1 MIHLSSFLLLNSKTL
16 SFFCCRFLKI
26 VYKRRSL
33 PDRHQRAEIQHDS
46 DCTGSTGKGQTAA
59 KAYMG
64 DNLTF
69 HLNVRHDVRGV
80 FIWVRTGM
88 FIIRVRFPTEIIQI
102 SPISRSNFFFVD
114 SFFEEKGLKSR
125 ILPSLDPLWSCAMLA
140 ACCVW
145 IYIHKSRILFL
156 QYIFFTEVDRVLAPW
171 MVSYKHYPT
180 VFLPFRQIGFEEKI
194 EKYFNWVKRA
204 FSHVRSSI
212 KSLH

>member
-80 FIWVRTGM
+80 FIWVRTVM
-88 FIIRVRFPTEIIQI
+88 FIIRVRFPTEKSFTDLKIKIL
-102 SPISRSNFFFVD
+102 FVD

-125 ILPSLDPLWSCAMLA
+125 ILPSLDPLWSCAKLA

-156 QYIFFTEVDRVLAPW
+156 QYIFFTEVDRVLA
-171 MVSYKHYPT
+171 
-180 VFLPFRQIGFEEKI
+180 EK
-194 EKYFNWVKRA
+194 VKRFA
-204 FSHVRSSI
+204 LREWSRR
-212 KSLH
+212 L